1 MNKTKKELIRD
12 LDDLMRIIAFYID
25 EDILINGKQETLA
38 KIKKQKKLNKRLC
51 MALYLISMLLLCSG
65 CYLLGLSK

>member
-25 EDILINGKQETLA
+25 EDILINGKEEVL
-38 KIKKQKKLNKRLC
+38 KRIKKQKATNDKLKILLYILSTLFLC
-51 MALYLISMLLLCSG
+51 GASFLFGACR
-65 CYLLGLSK
+65 

>member
-25 EDILINGKQETLA
+25 EDIIINGKEEILK
-38 KIKKQKKLNKRLC
+38 KIKKQKALNDKLRILLYIVSTSFLC
-51 MALYLISMLLLCSG
+51 GASF
-65 CYLLGLSK
+65 LLGMCK

>member
-25 EDILINGKQETLA
+25 EDIIPS
-38 KIKKQKKLNKRLC
+38 
-51 MALYLISMLLLCSG
+51 SMIRR
-65 CYLLGLSK
+65 YYV

>member
-25 EDILINGKQETLA
+25 EDILINGKEEVLN
-38 KIKKQKKLNKRLC
+38 KIKKQKEINNRLK
-51 MALYLISMLLLCSG
+51 MLLYIVSTLFLCGASF
-65 CYLLGLSK
+65 LLGMCK